1 MGSRAPQGLSGLP
14 KHLLSMRPKVVIPVL
29 ALGAALLL
37 LFVLLWQRFG
47 APVGPFPAQSLAA
60 EAKGKASNPERL
72 PPGTVKTRNGGADPE
87 PDASRP
93 RAGSN
98 VPPADSAETRHAV
111 YVGAR
116 IGELLDLAMNDDPA
130 SLESILSEL
139 NNPDPEIRKGALEAA
154 VQFGNRDA
162 IPRLAE
168 ARARTDDPEEK
179 SALANAIE
187 FLKLPSL
194 TEIANQS
201 KDAATPPPK

>member
-1 MGSRAPQGLSGLP
+1 
-14 KHLLSMRPKVVIPVL
+14 MRPKVVIPVL

-37 LFVLLWQRFG
+37 LFVLLGQRLG
-47 APVGPFPAQSLAA
+47 APIGPFPAQNLAA
-60 EAKGKASNPERL
+60 EAKGKASNQERL
-72 PPGTVKTRNGGADPE
+72 PPAAVKTRTDGMAPE
-87 PDASRP
+87 PGAPRP
-93 RAGSN
+93 FAGSN
-98 VPPADSAETRHAV
+98 VPPTDSAEARHAA

-139 NNPDPEIRKGALEAA
+139 NNPDPEIRKGAVEAA
-154 VQFGNRDA
+154 VQFGSRDA

-168 ARARTDDPEEK
+168 ARVRTDDPEEK
-179 SALANAIE
+179 SALAKAIE

-201 KDAATPPPK
+201 KDAATPPPKGADTKIDAQP